1 MSGGDLLGGGDEQ
14 SRLRSVTNELVR
26 RFDRAKRP
34 IPADE
39 VEAQV
44 NEAISA
50 YADARIVKIAGGSI
64 EVMKHI
70 IGRQMFAQYQKE
82 NHDRDPPMPVK
93 RTELIFEVRSFDA
106 VATRVAILASRSELD
121 TNPRTSQHRIRA
133 RG

>member
-1 MSGGDLLGGGDEQ
+1 MTVSGGDLLGGGDEQ

-50 YADARIVKIAGGSI
+50 YADARIRDFVPVLAEKDARA
-64 EVMKHI
+64 VL
-70 IGRQMFAQYQKE
+70 RQ
-82 NHDRDPPMPVK
+82 
-93 RTELIFEVRSFDA
+93 RT
-106 VATRVAILASRSELD
+106 LAAE
-121 TNPRTSQHRIRA
+121 
-133 RG
+133 

>member
-1 MSGGDLLGGGDEQ
+1 VTVSGGDLLGGGDEQ

-50 YADARIVKIAGGSI
+50 YADARIRDFVPVLAEKDARA
-64 EVMKHI
+64 VL
-70 IGRQMFAQYQKE
+70 RQ
-82 NHDRDPPMPVK
+82 
-93 RTELIFEVRSFDA
+93 RT
-106 VATRVAILASRSELD
+106 LAAE
-121 TNPRTSQHRIRA
+121 
-133 RG
+133 

>member
-1 MSGGDLLGGGDEQ
+1 VSGGDLLGGGDEQ

-50 YADARIVKIAGGSI
+50 YADARIRDFVPVLAEKDARA
-64 EVMKHI
+64 VL
-70 IGRQMFAQYQKE
+70 RQ
-82 NHDRDPPMPVK
+82 R
-93 RTELIFEVRSFDA
+93 L
-106 VATRVAILASRSELD
+106 LAAE
-121 TNPRTSQHRIRA
+121 
-133 RG
+133 